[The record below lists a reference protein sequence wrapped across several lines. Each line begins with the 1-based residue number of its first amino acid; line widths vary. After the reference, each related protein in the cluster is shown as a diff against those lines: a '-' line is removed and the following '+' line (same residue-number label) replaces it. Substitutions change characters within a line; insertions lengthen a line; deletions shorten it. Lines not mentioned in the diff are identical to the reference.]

1 VVVVLK
7 ERRCSQYS
15 GNNISDTKVTQEPLS
30 SDFNDQRV
38 KRIYTSLVEQ
48 VVVTSMFH
56 IYTRHVA
63 TSYESWP
70 VYSTKV
76 KYSSTIFLEN
86 VPSYVLNV

>member
-1 VVVVLK
+1 MVVVLK

-48 VVVTSMFH
+48 VVTSMFY
-56 IYTRHVA
+56 IYIRHVA

-76 KYSSTIFLEN
+76 EYSSTIFLEN
-86 VPSYVLNV
+86 VPSHVLNV